1 MKAYH
6 GERKLKDQV
15 LAELQAHYDANNFV
29 KGQGQDWEN
38 GKVWAIGHLLNFKDN
53 IEYETRLGIPIAL
66 AGLGDLIF
74 KNLPND
80 KAKEFPLKFM
90 SSFEIANGLRNGRNY
105 SNVIWDFL
113 KWLLSDY
120 LQPKIIYG
128 GKICYDAIKAL
139 SWSQGALEILREAGY
154 EKDSFAALTANKAFC
169 FARSAGSAAAY
180 QADTWI
186 PSDADFHA
194 CRSIS
199 FICCSAAS
207 AAEAAEAQASYP
219 FSVSCPTPADYAC
232 LSVKA
237 AAEASRSSEADNTD
251 AAYEKFAD
259 KLIEIINKVD

>member
-6 GERKLKDQV
+6 GDRKLKDKV
-15 LAELQAHYDANNFV
+15 LAELQMHYDADNFV
-29 KGQGQDWEN
+29 KGQEQDLEN
-38 GKVWAIGHLLNFKDN
+38 GKVWVIGHLLNFKHN

-80 KAKEFPLKFM
+80 KAKELPLKFM
-90 SSFEIANGLRNGRNY
+90 SSFEVGKDY
-105 SNVIWDFL
+105 SSVIWDFL
-113 KWLLSDY
+113 EWLLSDY

-194 CRSIS
+194 CRSIA
-199 FICCSAAS
+199 FICRSAES